1 MTENISADYVVIG
14 SGAMGMAFVDT
25 LLTDTKKTTVA
36 IIDRWHRPGGHW
48 NTAYPF
54 VRLHQPSAY
63 YGVNSRPLGENKID
77 EAGWNKG
84 LHELATSDEVL
95 AYYDKVLNQTFL
107 PSGRV
112 AYYPKC
118 DYTGGGEFRSL
129 VSGKTFSVGKGTRIV
144 DATYMRVKVPSMAP
158 PAYGVADDVQER
170 LVTPNDLTKI
180 SRPYANYTV
189 VGAGKTGIDASLWL
203 LAAGVDPSK
212 ITWIMPRDSWLL
224 PRHNAQPKTPIFDEA
239 IAQAHKITEEAI
251 MAATSAADLLRRLE
265 AGGQLVRLTDEVWPT
280 MYRCASVSLPE
291 LEALRKISNVVRLGR
306 VLHISAGEVALEG
319 GKLSPLP
326 DTLYVDCTADGLEKR
341 PPVPVFSGNTI
352 TLQAVRTCQQV
363 FSAAF
368 IAHAEAACGGWVEE
382 ARKNE
387 LCRPIPHP
395 TLPLDWLA
403 TRVHDYADAMHWY
416 AEPELAAWL
425 ARARLDWFGKWATP
439 LPEDPGERAAAG
451 EARAARVKALCG
463 KLQRLLDEKDAGE
476 V

>member
-1 MTENISADYVVIG
+1 MTKTISADYLVIG

-25 LLTDTKKTTVA
+25 LLTETKATVA

-77 EAGWNKG
+77 DAGWNKG
-84 LHELATSDEVL
+84 LHELATNDEVL

-112 AYYPKC
+112 TYYPKC
-118 DYTGGGEFRSL
+118 DYTGDGGFQSL
-129 VSGKTFSVGKGTRIV
+129 VSGKTFSVGKETRIV

-158 PAYGVADDVQER
+158 PAYSVADGVK

-212 ITWIMPRDSWLL
+212 IRWIMPRDSWLL
-224 PRHNAQPKTPIFDEA
+224 PRHLAQPKTPIFDEA
-239 IAQAHKITEEAI
+239 IGQAHKLTETAIT
-251 MAATSAADLLRRLE
+251 AATSAADLLLRLE
-265 AGGQLVRLTDEVWPT
+265 AGGQLLRLTDEVWPT
-280 MYRCASVSLPE
+280 MFRCASVSLVE
-291 LEALRKISNVVRLGR
+291 LVALRKISNIVRLGR
-306 VLHISAGEVALEG
+306 VRHIGADEVTLEG
-319 GKLSPLP
+319 GTFSPVP
-326 DTLYVDCTADGLEKR
+326 DTLYIDCTADGLEKR
-341 PPVPVFSGNTI
+341 PAVPVFSGNTI

-368 IAHAEAACGGWVEE
+368 IAHAEAACGADE
-382 ARKNE
+382 ARKND
-387 LCRPIPHP
+387 LCRPVPHP
-395 TLPLDWLA
+395 TLPLDWLV
-403 TRVHDYADAMHWY
+403 TRVHDYTDMMRWY

-425 ARARLDWFGKWATP
+425 AQARLDWHGKWAPP
-439 LPEDPGERAAAG
+439 LPDDPEERAAAG
-451 EARAARVKALCG
+451 QVRVAQIKALRG
-463 KLQRLLDEKDAGE
+463 KLQHLIDEKNVGE
-476 V
+476 A

>member
-1 MTENISADYVVIG
+1 MTETVSADYLVIG
-14 SGAMGMAFVDT
+14 AGAMGMAFVDT
-25 LLTDTKKTTVA
+25 LLTDTRATFAVV
-36 IIDRWHRPGGHW
+36 DRWHRPGGHW

-77 EAGWNKG
+77 VAGWNKG
-84 LHELATSDEVL
+84 LHELATNDEVL
-95 AYYDKVLNQTFL
+95 AYYDKVLNHTFL

-129 VSGKTFSVGKGTRIV
+129 VSGKKFSVGKETRIV

-158 PAYGVADDVQER
+158 PKYGVADDVK

-189 VGAGKTGIDASLWL
+189 VGAGKTGMDANLWL

-224 PRHNAQPKTPIFDEA
+224 PRHIAQPKTPKFAEPIEKD
-239 IAQAHKITEEAI
+239 QKLTEEVI

-265 AGGQLVRLTDEVWPT
+265 AGGQLMRLTGEVWPT
-280 MYRCASVSLPE
+280 MFRCASVSLIE
-291 LEALRKISNVVRLGR
+291 LDALRKIPNVVRLGR
-306 VLHISAGEVALEG
+306 VRHIGAGKVTLEG
-319 GKLSPLP
+319 GKLTPAP

-341 PPVPVFSGNTI
+341 PAVPVFDGGSNTI
-352 TLQAVRTCQQV
+352 TLQAVRACQQV

-368 IAHAEAACGGWVEE
+368 IAHVEAAYGDGDGDG
-382 ARKNE
+382 ALKNE

-395 TLPLDWLA
+395 TLPLDWLV
-403 TRVHDYADAMHWY
+403 TRAHDYTDMMQWY
-416 AEPELAAWL
+416 SEPKLAAWL
-425 ARARLDWFGKWATP
+425 AEARLDWFGKWAPP
-439 LPEDPGERAAAG
+439 LPDHPEERAAAG
-451 EARAARVKALCG
+451 QARVAKTKALRG
-463 KLQRLLDEKDAGE
+463 KLQQLLDEEKAGE
-476 V
+476 A

>member
-1 MTENISADYVVIG
+1 MTENISADYLVIG
-14 SGAMGMAFVDT
+14 AGAMGMAFVDT
-25 LLTDTKKTTVA
+25 LLTDTKATVA
-36 IIDRWHRPGGHW
+36 IIDHWHRPGGHW

-118 DYTGGGEFRSL
+118 NYTGSGEFRSI
-129 VSGKTFSVGKGTRIV
+129 VSGKTFSVRKETRIV

-158 PAYGVADDVQER
+158 PAYSVADDVK

-203 LAAGVDPSK
+203 LAAGIDPSK

-224 PRHNAQPKTPIFDEA
+224 PRQFAQPKTPIFAEIID
-239 IAQAHKITEEAI
+239 QTHKLSEKVVMT
-251 MAATSAADLLRRLE
+251 ATSVADLLQRLE
-265 AGGQLVRLTDEVWPT
+265 DCGQLMRLTDEVSPT
-280 MYRCASVSLPE
+280 MFRCASVSMAE
-291 LEALRKISNVVRLGR
+291 LEALRKISNIIRLGR
-306 VLHISAGEVALEG
+306 VRHIGADEVTLEG
-319 GKLSPLP
+319 GKFSPVP
-326 DTLYVDCTADGLEKR
+326 DTLYIDCTADGLEKR
-341 PPVPVFSGNTI
+341 PAVPVFSSNTI
-352 TLQAVRTCQQV
+352 TLQAVRACQQV

-368 IAHAEAACGGWVEE
+368 IAHVEAAYGDDE
-382 ARKNE
+382 ALKND
-387 LCRPIPHP
+387 LCHPIPHP
-395 TLPLDWLA
+395 TLPLDWLI
-403 TRVHDYADAMHWY
+403 TRIHDYTDLMRWY
-416 AEPELAAWL
+416 AEPKLAAWL
-425 ARARLDWFGKWATP
+425 AQARLDWHGKWATQ
-439 LPEDPGERAAAG
+439 LPEDPEERAAAG
-451 EARAARVKALCG
+451 QARVAQIKALCG
-463 KLQRLLDEKDAGE
+463 KLQHLIDEKKAGE
-476 V
+476 A